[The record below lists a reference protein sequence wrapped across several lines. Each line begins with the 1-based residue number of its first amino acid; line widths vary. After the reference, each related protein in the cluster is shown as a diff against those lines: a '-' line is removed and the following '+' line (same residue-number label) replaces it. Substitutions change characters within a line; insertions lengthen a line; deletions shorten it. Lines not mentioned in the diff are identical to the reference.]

1 MQRSGCLNLLYR
13 VVKNF
18 AEIDLHPDVVSERVM
33 SNVYEHL
40 IRKFGASVNEK
51 AGEFMTPSDVV
62 RFVTKLVLHND
73 EAIFTQTRA
82 LHDIDVDLKASEAR
96 IAAMLAEVAE

>member
-1 MQRSGCLNLLYR
+1 M
-13 VVKNF
+13 
-18 AEIDLHPDVVSERVM
+18 A
-33 SNVYEHL
+33 
-40 IRKFGASVNEK
+40 
-51 AGEFMTPSDVV
+51 PSDVV